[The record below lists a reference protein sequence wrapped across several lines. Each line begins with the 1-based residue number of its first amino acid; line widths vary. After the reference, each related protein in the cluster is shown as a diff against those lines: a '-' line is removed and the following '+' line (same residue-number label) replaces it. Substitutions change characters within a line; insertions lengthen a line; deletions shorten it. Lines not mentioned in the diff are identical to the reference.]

1 MSTPAAISRLPAPE
15 RRKNHY
21 LPTTSSSSPSGHNS
35 TPLPLGSHQATLAC
49 QPTAACTQ
57 GRRRSP
63 PNSIIHH
70 HHQVTKVRPCSTPR
84 VCHHCRAVSIHR
96 RRAELLPTAD
106 HRWSQSCTR
115 MQRRRHHLL
124 LSPTHSPALNAS
136 TCAPMTCAA
145 TLQHQRA
152 TTTTRRPRRLPTTD
166 ATRLNRHPQSAEEGV
181 RLPANAA
188 RANRSAG
195 PSCSGAAGVSTS
207 QKPRA
212 RTAPNRLGAC
222 DYRESLT
229 VVKALPAFV
238 QYKECASLLL
248 RA

>member
-166 ATRLNRHPQSAEEGV
+166 ATRLNRHPQSAEEGFDFPRMLLERIEV
-181 RLPANAA
+181 PAPAVVGRPACLHPKNP
-188 RANRSAG
+188 RQDRSE
-195 PSCSGAAGVSTS
+195 S
-207 QKPRA
+207 PR
-212 RTAPNRLGAC
+212 R
-222 DYRESLT
+222 
-229 VVKALPAFV
+229 V
-238 QYKECASLLL
+238 
-248 RA
+248 